1 MRRRLEQLNWP
12 RICIWRMGP
21 LDIRAVR
28 YNIKQSLSPQRK
40 FAGTR
45 RIIQWNGSLRH
56 DFWTPPTDTQL
67 LIDDI
72 QLKNPHWLVKLYESF
87 QIRRQP
93 HLDGEGAP
101 MRRRQRPT
109 KNELKILTLNS
120 QGSNKKYHILAEYI
134 ERIAPDFALIQE
146 TRQGASRGDF
156 FTANY
161 NSACIPEVPHEE
173 SARGIMIM
181 YRRDTYDINKIQV
194 EALVENWIQPIVA
207 KNRSNGKEHLIV
219 NIYLNSDRQVREEH
233 IPLLVRTIAKLR
245 KDHGEMPIT
254 IAGDWN
260 MKADAIDT
268 FNNTYHHLGLE
279 RHGDWLPTD
288 HSWRRQVAGSITT
301 TSMIDHFLTE
311 PRELPPTVSIDS
323 GYGES
328 DHYPIIA
335 TWNTP
340 TPPCSTTTTER
351 MDHKLILAKAD
362 AIRETNF
369 FSPLL
374 DLPDTDD
381 PEELAQGIAQAAWDA
396 AKEVGGT
403 KMAKRGQNRRKK
415 MRTSKRSQ
423 RLIRARTRALQTWTR
438 TNKEEDYT
446 LMKEISKETKRSL
459 KEDAKTRTLNFQ
471 MKLCDA
477 IATGEGSD
485 EAWRTINSA
494 IGRSSTK
501 MTIKALENI
510 KTGELATTKESVG
523 EALFEHYHR
532 LLSDTENFNS
542 VDYDAIPIHQ
552 EETELPGI
560 NEDVEWPELC
570 ERIKKLGRN
579 KSPGP
584 DGVVSEIYIC
594 ATRTEDPVLR
604 EVIKVAPICDLG
616 RALLKLVRLIWK
628 TGKFP
633 RRWDAATIISLPKKP
648 GSLKPGDYRGISLI
662 QTLSKLVTSILATRI
677 LKGALVTGR
686 LCKEQ
691 AGFRSYEEAVAQATL
706 VYDLANRAR
715 ENGQT
720 TYITFIDAEKAFDRA
735 PHGAI
740 IAKCRAFGVRG
751 QALELIRNLYQN
763 ASFTVR
769 NEDWTSQPGKV
780 EKGVK
785 QGCPLSPILFC
796 IFMNDLN
803 KAIQHDAPSP
813 GHSLYPGGPQ
823 ITAGKFA
830 DDVAMIAPD
839 RHTAIHQQLAAS
851 KWMDSWK
858 MKANAAKCAVMII
871 EPTRFHTP
879 LTHDP
884 KDWKL
889 QGQPIPITQEYTYL
903 GIHLNDQL
911 DLMRSANF
919 RIKKATAVKNMC
931 LKFFWSSR
939 IPLHLKVVILK
950 AIIIPVM
957 TYGCEVWGW
966 SPQASESAD
975 MIVTECLRSIITGS
989 RTSNATLLR
998 HTLDILSTKDLT
1010 IKKSIRLFIKS
1021 KKSLT
1026 HFHDITSFNQARHR
1040 QSWASRTKRELTSLK
1055 DPIQLPAELKSQHNL
1070 AAPKANPTSG
1080 IIEDWKLMDYIH
1092 SQLHRRAIQKDL
1104 QHEDDELDS
1113 TERFREGG
1121 SIAWNN
1127 LYLEAW
1133 KLHPMISKGF
1143 TVLLKMRITDFRG
1156 TYRLAREG
1164 HGLESWKTSC
1174 PFCNSPSHIE
1184 YAEHIITSCPHW
1196 SPQRKE
1202 AFNTPIIT
1210 EWEDIAKI
1218 IATLGQKYTIAMKR
1232 ISPSFNLNAQDEDTI
1247 NAIKKLKEALDA
1259 IDLETLKEWI
1269 PKVAQFLDAIHHKRR
1284 KSIESWN
1291 NAHQALTNSN
1301 PTKKTTDTPKRKQ
1314 LRITDIWTKAP
1325 AAST

>member
-1 MRRRLEQLNWP
+1 
-12 RICIWRMGP
+12 MGP
-21 LDIRAVR
+21 LDIRSVR
-28 YNIKQSLSPQRK
+28 NNIKQSLPPQRK

-45 RIIQWNGSLRH
+45 RVVQWNGFLRH
-56 DFWTPPTDTQL
+56 DFWTPPDNIHN
-67 LIDDI
+67 LITEI
-72 QLKNPHWLVKLYESF
+72 LQKNPQWMVKLFESF
-87 QIRRQP
+87 QLRRQP
-93 HLDGEGAP
+93 TTDDAGAP
-101 MRRRQRPT
+101 IQRRPRPSRDDF
-109 KNELKILTLNS
+109 KILTLNA
-120 QGSNKKYHILAEYI
+120 QGTNKKYHILAEYI

-146 TRQGASRGDF
+146 TRQGATRGDL

-161 NSACIPEVPHEE
+161 NSTCIPEVPHEE

-181 YRRDTYDINKIQV
+181 YRRDTYDITKIQV
-194 EALVENWIQPIVA
+194 EAKVANWIQPIVA
-207 KNRSNGKEHLIV
+207 KNRSTGKEHLIV
-219 NIYLNSDRQVREEH
+219 NIYLNADHQIREAH

-245 KDHGEMPIT
+245 KDHGETPIT
-254 IAGDWN
+254 VAGDWN
-260 MKADAIDT
+260 MKTDAIDT

-288 HSWRRQVAGSITT
+288 YTWRRQVAGRITT

-311 PRELPPTVSIDS
+311 PRELPPSVSIDS

-328 DHYPIIA
+328 DHNPVIA
-335 TWNTP
+335 TWSTP
-340 TPPCSTTTTER
+340 TPIYNATTTER

-362 AIRETNF
+362 AIRQTNF
-369 FSPLL
+369 FTPLL
-374 DLPDTDD
+374 ALPDTDD
-381 PEELAQGIAQAAWDA
+381 PEELAEGIAQAAWNA

-403 KMAKRGQNRRKK
+403 KTMSGGPKRRKK
-415 MRTSKRSQ
+415 MRTSKRSK
-423 RLIRARTRALQTWTR
+423 RFIRARTRALQKWIR
-438 TNKEEDYT
+438 TNKNED
-446 LMKEISKETKRSL
+446 LLIMKEISKETKKSL
-459 KEDAKTRTLNFQ
+459 SEDAKTRMLNFQ
-471 MKLCDA
+471 MNLCDA

-485 EAWRTINSA
+485 EAWKTINGA

-501 MTIKALENI
+501 VAIKALENVR
-510 KTGELATTKESVG
+510 TGEIGTTKETVG
-523 EALFEHYHR
+523 IALFEHYFR

-542 VDYDAIPIHQ
+542 VDYDAIPIFQ

-560 NEDVEWPELC
+560 NEEVEWPELRKC
-570 ERIKKLGRN
+570 ITRLGRN

-594 ATRTEDPVLR
+594 ATRTEDPKLR
-604 EVIKVAPICDLG
+604 ETVKTEPICDLG
-616 RALLKLVRLIWK
+616 RVLLKLVQLIWK

-633 RRWDAATIISLPKKP
+633 RCWDAATIISIPKKP
-648 GSLKPGDYRGISLI
+648 GSTKPGDYRGISLI
-662 QTLSKLVTSILATRI
+662 QTISKLVTSILATRI
-677 LKGALVTGR
+677 LKGALATDR

-715 ENGQT
+715 QDGKT

-803 KAIQHDAPSP
+803 KAIQEGAPSY
-813 GHSLYPGGPQ
+813 GHTLAAETPQ

-839 RHTAIHQQLAAS
+839 RDTAMHQQLAAS
-851 KWMDSWK
+851 KWMDTWK

-871 EPTRFHTP
+871 EPTTYHIP

-884 KDWKL
+884 NDWKL
-889 QGQPIPITQEYTYL
+889 QGQSIPITQEYTYL

-911 DLMRSANF
+911 DLLRTATF

-931 LKFFWSSR
+931 LKFFWSNR
-939 IPLHLKVVILK
+939 IPLHLKIVVLK

-966 SPQASESAD
+966 DRTASKEAD
-975 MIVTECLRSIITGS
+975 KIVTECLRNIITGS
-989 RTSNATLLR
+989 QASNPILLR
-998 HTLDILSTKDLT
+998 HTLDILSTADLA
-1010 IKKSIRLFIKS
+1010 IKKSIRLYVKS
-1021 KKSLT
+1021 EDCLT
-1026 HFHDITSFNQARHR
+1026 HFYNIVYHNPNHT
-1040 QSWASRTKRELTSLK
+1040 QSWAYRTNLEKTSLEYR
-1055 DPIQLPAELKSQHNL
+1055 IHLPAELSSQHNIDEL
-1070 AAPKANPTSG
+1070 TPNPATG
-1080 IIEDWKLMDYIH
+1080 DVEHWKYMDFIH
-1092 SQLHRRAIQKDL
+1092 SQLHRRAVKREL
-1104 QHEDDELDS
+1104 EPKKGELDS
-1113 TERFREGG
+1113 ITRFRQGG

-1133 KLHPMISKGF
+1133 KLHPTISKGF

-1164 HGLESWKTSC
+1164 HGPESWKSSC
-1174 PFCNSPSHIE
+1174 PFCNSPNTIE
-1184 YAEHIITSCPHW
+1184 YAEHTITLCPYW
-1196 SPQRKE
+1196 KTQRQE
-1202 AFNTPIIT
+1202 TFDAPLLV
-1210 EWEDIAKI
+1210 EWPDIARTIKV
-1218 IATLGQKYTIAMKR
+1218 LGQDPLIALQR
-1232 ISPSFNLNAQDEDTI
+1232 IVPSFDALARDEPTA
-1247 NAIKKLKEALDA
+1247 NAIKQMEEAL
-1259 IDLETLKEWI
+1259 ETVTHDDLKEWI

-1284 KSIESWN
+1284 KMIDRWN
-1291 NAHQALTNSN
+1291 KATENPTTTAKTSN
-1301 PTKKTTDTPKRKQ
+1301 PQRKQ
-1314 LRITDIWTKAP
+1314 LRITELWSKAP
-1325 AAST
+1325 AASN